1 MKNNFVKLAGILFLI
16 GAISAGVLAWLNDT
30 TKDIIAQNEAM
41 ASMDP
46 AVLEAVMPG
55 SAVFKEEDAALID
68 TIKADNKQ
76 FINLLTAVDASG
88 NEIGKVVRTLST
100 IKGFNGDMELYVGFS
115 PDGKITGTSVLSH
128 SETEGLGSRTAEPG
142 FMNQFIGKDA
152 SGEISESDY
161 DAISGATY
169 SSKSFLS
176 AVNNAI
182 AVYTEYVK

>member
-1 MKNNFVKLAGILFLI
+1 MKNNFIKLAGVLFII

-55 SAVFKEEDAALID
+55 SAVFKDEDATLID
-68 TIKADNKQ
+68 AIKADNKQ

-88 NEIGKVVRTLST
+88 NELGKVVRTLST
-100 IKGFNGDMELYVGFS
+100 VKGFSGDIELYVGFTE
-115 PDGKITGTSVLSH
+115 DGKITGTNVLSH
-128 SETEGLGSRTAEPG
+128 TETEGVGSQVTKPD
-142 FMNQFIGKDA
+142 FTDQFVGKDA
-152 SGEISESDY
+152 SGEIPESDY

>member
-1 MKNNFVKLAGILFLI
+1 MKNNFVRLAGVLLII
-16 GAISAGVLAWLNDT
+16 GAVSAGVLAWLNDT
-30 TKDIIAQNEAM
+30 TKDLIAQNEAK

-55 SAVFKEEDAALID
+55 SVLFKEEDAEFVE
-68 TIKADNKQ
+68 TMKADNKQ

-88 NEIGKVVRTLST
+88 NVLGKVVRTLST
-100 IKGFNGDMELYVGFS
+100 VKGFNGDIELYVGFS

-128 SETEGLGSRTAEPG
+128 SETEGLGSRVTTP
-142 FMNQFIGKDA
+142 QFREQFVGKDA
-152 SGEISESDY
+152 SSEISESDF

-176 AVNNAI
+176 AINNAI
-182 AVYTEYVK
+182 TVYAEYVK

>member
-1 MKNNFVKLAGILFLI
+1 MKNNLVKLAGVLFII
-16 GAISAGVLAWLNDT
+16 GAVSAGVLAWLNDVT
-30 TKDIIAQNEAM
+30 SERIAQNEAM

-55 SAVFKEEDAALID
+55 SVLFKEEDAALIES
-68 TIKADNKQ
+68 IKADNKQ
-76 FINLLTAVDASG
+76 FINLLTAVDESG

-100 IKGFNGDMELYVGFS
+100 VKGFNGDMELYVGFS
-115 PDGKITGTSVLSH
+115 PDGVITGTSVLSH
-128 SETEGLGSRTAEPG
+128 SETEGLGSRTTEPG
-142 FMNQFIGKDA
+142 FMDQFKGKDA
-152 SGEISESDY
+152 RSEIPESDY